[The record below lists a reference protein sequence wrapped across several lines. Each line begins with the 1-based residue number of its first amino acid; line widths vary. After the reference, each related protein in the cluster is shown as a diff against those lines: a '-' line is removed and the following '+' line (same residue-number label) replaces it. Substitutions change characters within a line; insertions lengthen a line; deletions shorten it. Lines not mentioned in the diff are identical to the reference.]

1 MLGILHT
8 YKLNHHIYFK
18 MNASNVIIC
27 TLYYSCGLQ
36 EIWIPL
42 LLFRSRYLWATF
54 LREFTALYYPLLLYG
69 SLWKNT
75 TKQQT
80 QSLTSDTSQVK
91 DFKELLKIWETF
103 TFIQCENTIIGR
115 LKCLFT
121 FRLKDLKR
129 TKKKAKH
136 SFVP

>member
-1 MLGILHT
+1 MSGILHT
-8 YKLNHHIYFK
+8 CKLNHHIYFK
-18 MNASNVIIC
+18 MTVSNVIIC
-27 TLYYSCGLQ
+27 MFYYSCGLQ
-36 EIWIPL
+36 EIWIPF
-42 LLFRSRYLWATF
+42 LFRSRYLWATF
-54 LREFTALYYPLLLYG
+54 LKEFTALYYLLLLYS

-91 DFKELLKIWETF
+91 DFKELLKTWEIF

-121 FRLKDLKR
+121 FRLKDKKR